1 MDDAQISPF
10 GGIVGRVLRD
20 SMSVGTAVTGI
31 VLGLVLLGLGFVLG
45 LAGAKGLSM
54 ILGQVIVAVALA
66 RFALNGMAGESS
78 GTIFSDAG
86 GSWPLAMAVAGRYLV
101 LNLLW
106 IAPFLLLV
114 FSLVGTATTPATV
127 GAGGPSTTQGGPGG
141 VVVPGSTAM
150 TGGSSGLMLMLPIL
164 AVLTSKT
171 FIAAAMLFIIGT
183 TLLPP
188 IFLIVAVRSERFGQI
203 FSTVLWSNAFSGRL
217 GDLYAIYVVHGG
229 ALGML
234 FILAIP
240 ALLLTFA
247 AGKEIG
253 ILFLSIGMAYSGGLA
268 ITLLGRLC
276 GFFAFG
282 EEMGGPSLAMQ
293 PVVGPGPGTVGGRA
307 ARPRPPEIFGA
318 PETAADLHGGMAAG
332 DTGAPTSHN
341 APGSHGAPRMA
352 GAPPSPP
359 PVADLSQQVGE
370 ARARFESDPDGALG
384 VLQTLREENPGH
396 PLVLHAIALSLHQAG
411 RGPEAVLV
419 GREAIP
425 VCLEHGQAALAADLF
440 ASLWKQAK
448 ELGLSH
454 EQIDIVATVLAKAG
468 DHSRAIT
475 AFGIALQMDS
485 SDRKA
490 IKGLLQLADHK
501 MHREGRPKD
510 AARIYTFLL
519 QYAPDSPFA
528 EDIRRGLADAESRLA
543 RAS

>member
-1 MDDAQISPF
+1 MDDTQISPF
-10 GGIVGRVLRD
+10 GGILGRVLRD
-20 SMSVGTAVTGI
+20 SMSIGTAVTGI
-31 VLGLVLLGLGFVLG
+31 VLGLVLLGTGFVLG
-45 LAGAKGLSM
+45 IAGAKGLSM
-54 ILGQVIVAVALA
+54 VLGQVIVAVALA

-78 GTIFSDAG
+78 GTIFSTAG
-86 GSWPLAMAVAGRYLV
+86 GSWPLAVAVAGRYLV

-106 IAPFLLLV
+106 MAPLLILAW
-114 FSLVGTATTPATV
+114 SLVGAASTPATPV
-127 GAGGPSTTQGGPGG
+127 AGGPSAASGGPGG
-141 VVVPGSTAM
+141 VVLPGSPAM
-150 TGGSSGLMLMLPIL
+150 TGGGAGLMLMLPIL

-171 FIAAAMLFIIGT
+171 FIASAVLFIIGM

-253 ILFLSIGMAYSGGLA
+253 ILFLAISMAYSGGLA

-276 GFFAFG
+276 GFFAF
-282 EEMGGPSLAMQ
+282 EEEPGGPALAMQ
-293 PVVGPGPGTVGGRA
+293 PVTGPGPGMAGGRGG
-307 ARPRPPEIFGA
+307 RPRPPEIFGQPERAVDSHGAVPAGEAAAA
-318 PETAADLHGGMAAG
+318 PR
-332 DTGAPTSHN
+332 
-341 APGSHGAPRMA
+341 HGAPRAA
-352 GAPPSPP
+352 GAPSGPP
-359 PVADLSQQVGE
+359 PVADLSQQLGE
-370 ARARFESDPDGALG
+370 ARARFENDADGALG
-384 VLQTLREENPGH
+384 ALQALREENPDH
-396 PLVLHAIALSLHQAG
+396 PLVLHAIALALHNAG
-411 RGPEAVLV
+411 RAPEAALV
-419 GREAIP
+419 AREAIP
-425 VCLEHGQAALAADLF
+425 VCLEHGQAALAAELF
-440 ASLWKQAK
+440 AALWKQAK

-468 DHSRAIT
+468 DHHRAIT
-475 AFGIALQMDS
+475 AFGIALQMDPD
-485 SDRKA
+485 DRKA

-501 MHREGRPKD
+501 MHRESRPKD

-519 QYAPDSPFA
+519 QYASKSPFA

>member
-1 MDDAQISPF
+1 MDDTQISPF

-31 VLGLVLLGLGFVLG
+31 VLGLVLLGSGFVLG
-45 LAGAKGLSM
+45 VAGAKSLSM

-86 GSWPLAMAVAGRYLV
+86 GSWLLAMAVAGRYLV

-106 IAPFLLLV
+106 MAPLLLLV
-114 FSLVGTATTPATV
+114 FSLVGTAATPATV
-127 GAGGPSTTQGGPGG
+127 GAGGPSAAQGGPGG

-150 TGGSSGLMLMLPIL
+150 TGGAAGLMLMLPIL

-171 FIAAAMLFIIGT
+171 FIAAAVLFIIGM

-253 ILFLSIGMAYSGGLA
+253 VLFLSIGMAYSGGFA

-282 EEMGGPSLAMQ
+282 EELGGPSLAMQ
-293 PVVGPGPGTVGGRA
+293 PVAGPGHGTPGGRA
-307 ARPRPPEIFGA
+307 GRPRPPEIFGS
-318 PETAADLHGGMAAG
+318 PETAAD
-332 DTGAPTSHN
+332 
-341 APGSHGAPRMA
+341 APGVVQAENAAAVSHHGAPRTG
-352 GAPPSPP
+352 GAPSGPP
-359 PVADLSQQVGE
+359 PVADLSRQVAE
-370 ARARFESDPDGALG
+370 ARARFEHDADGALG
-384 VLQTLREENPGH
+384 ALQTLREENPGH
-396 PLVLHAIALSLHQAG
+396 PLVLHAIAFLLHKGG

-419 GREAIP
+419 AREAIP
-425 VCLEHGQAALAADLF
+425 VCLEHSQAALAADLF
-440 ASLWKQAK
+440 ATLWKQAK

-475 AFGIALQMDS
+475 AFGIALQMDPG
-485 SDRKA
+485 DRKA
-490 IKGLLQLADHK
+490 IKGLLQLADYK

-519 QYAPDSPFA
+519 QYAPNSPFA

>member
-1 MDDAQISPF
+1 MDDNQITPF
-10 GGIVGRVLRD
+10 GGILGRVLRD

-31 VLGLVLLGLGFVLG
+31 VLGLILLGSGFVLG

-54 ILGQVIVAVALA
+54 ILGHIVVAVALA

-78 GTIFSDAG
+78 GTIFSTAG

-106 IAPFLLLV
+106 IAPLLLLV
-114 FSLVGTATTPATV
+114 FSLVGSAATPATV
-127 GAGGPSTTQGGPGG
+127 GAGGPSAPQSGPGG

-150 TGGSSGLMLMLPIL
+150 TGGAAGLMLMLPIL

-171 FIAAAMLFIIGT
+171 FIAAAVLFIIGM

-188 IFLIVAVRSERFGQI
+188 IFLIVAVRSEKFGQI

-217 GDLYAIYVVHGG
+217 SDLYAIYVVHGG

-247 AGKEIG
+247 AGKDIG
-253 ILFLSIGMAYSGGLA
+253 FLFLSIGMAYSGGLA

-276 GFFAFG
+276 GFFALG
-282 EEMGGPSLAMQ
+282 EELGGPALAMQ
-293 PVVGPGPGTVGGRA
+293 PVAGPEHGMAAGRGG
-307 ARPRPPEIFGA
+307 RPRPPEIFGA
-318 PETAADLHGGMAAG
+318 PETAAD
-332 DTGAPTSHN
+332 P
-341 APGSHGAPRMA
+341 HGAVVAGEAGAVPGHAARQAA
-352 GAPPSPP
+352 GAPSSPT
-359 PVADLSQQVGE
+359 PVADLSQQVAE
-370 ARARFESDPDGALG
+370 ARARFESDADGALG
-384 VLQTLREENPGH
+384 ALQALREENPGH
-396 PLVLHAIALSLHQAG
+396 PLVLHAIASLLHDAG
-411 RGPEAVLV
+411 RAPEAVLV
-419 GREAIP
+419 AREAIP
-425 VCLEHGQAALAADLF
+425 VCLEHGQAALAAELF
-440 ASLWKQAK
+440 AALWKHAK
-448 ELGLSH
+448 EMGLSH

-475 AFGIALQMDS
+475 AFGIALQMDPN
-485 SDRKA
+485 DRKA

-519 QYAPDSPFA
+519 QYASNSPFA